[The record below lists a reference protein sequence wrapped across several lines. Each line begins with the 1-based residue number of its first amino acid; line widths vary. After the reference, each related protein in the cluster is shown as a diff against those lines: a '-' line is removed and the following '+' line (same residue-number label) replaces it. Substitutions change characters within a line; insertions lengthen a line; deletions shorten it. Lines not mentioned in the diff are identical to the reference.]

1 MKNIKNYTNYSSRY
15 IRENQDSPMMD
26 TLMMHRTGVQQY
38 IRELERAIVK
48 AEEFLGGDDRA
59 LQNDFTKWCVH
70 NLFQRLSS
78 ISQAYFGYNPM
89 APNEY
94 DTRPFE

>member
-1 MKNIKNYTNYSSRY
+1 
-15 IRENQDSPMMD
+15 MMD
-26 TLMMHRTGVQQY
+26 TLMMHQKGVQEY
-38 IRELERAIVK
+38 ISELESAIVK
-48 AEEFLGGDDRA
+48 AEEFLERGDDRA